1 MEERDF
7 YSETEQ
13 KYKASLNCPHCR
25 QAAEYELRW
34 AVRKKKDSLPP
45 RANEEDRAKFA
56 KFRSYMVRK
65 DDMVS
70 CQNARC
76 RKRFEVSGIQ
86 SVAFVQ
92 SGLPADE

>member
-7 YSETEQ
+7 YIETEQ
-13 KYKASLNCPHCR
+13 RHKATLNCPSCR

-45 RANEEDRAKFA
+45 RADEMDRAKFA

-65 DDMVS
+65 DDIVNCS
-70 CQNARC
+70 NVRC
-76 RKRFEVSGIQ
+76 RKRIEVSGIQ
-86 SVAFVQ
+86 SVV
-92 SGLPADE
+92 SL